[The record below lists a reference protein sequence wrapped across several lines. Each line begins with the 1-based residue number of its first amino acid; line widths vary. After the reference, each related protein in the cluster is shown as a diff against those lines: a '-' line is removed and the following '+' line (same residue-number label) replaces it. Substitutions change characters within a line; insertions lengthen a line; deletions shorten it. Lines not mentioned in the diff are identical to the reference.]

1 MPFEPLGPLALMTNP
16 LLISISNYVSKPH
29 LNTTTTPFFKY
40 EGYKRDLNLGAVLHC
55 ITKVEIALIFYCS
68 IQIKAT

>member
-1 MPFEPLGPLALMTNP
+1 MPFEPLGPLALLTNP

-29 LNTTTTPFFKY
+29 LKTTANPFY

-55 ITKVEIALIFYCS
+55 ITKVEIAFIIHCR
-68 IQIKAT
+68 